1 MQMHNILKIF
11 KNDMQKMFSNV
22 VSSIIVLGLVVIPSI
37 FAWFNLLACWD
48 VFNNTGHLAVAV
60 ANDDEG
66 YESDL
71 MPLKINVGDQ
81 LVSALRANDQ
91 MGWTFVDKDEAVDG
105 AASGKYY
112 AAVVIPENFSK
123 DMLRFYVDDS
133 EHASITYYSNE
144 KINAVAPK
152 ITTTGADTVSSKVNT
167 VFAQTLSEI
176 MISVAKA
183 ISRYADDMN
192 VDGQVASL
200 ADHVN
205 DMSDDIENVAK
216 LMDVYSGTL
225 GSAQELL
232 DNSNA
237 LIKQAGDDIKTMTSN
252 ADSSLDRLSSI
263 GEQVSSAESK
273 LEQALSDTAQA
284 YSSLRDMVASSDVMQ
299 LLPQSTR
306 DRIESLAN
314 QAQSDIQSVRDNYN
328 NELKP
333 QLDRLSSDAK
343 SLKGDASTALANLQ
357 TAEDSI
363 SSAVDSAHGILDS
376 SMSQIRSSVDSLKT
390 SAQTLHD
397 LASQIT
403 SAIASGDSAMLQ
415 SLLSSNAETLAQAL
429 SSPVTIDRIAIF
441 PSDNFGSAM
450 APLYTVIAMF
460 IGSLLIMLVF
470 KTSVSEEVR
479 KTLKNPKPRQLLLGR
494 FCSIAC
500 VSLAQTSLMGFG
512 NLFFLQIQ
520 AVYPW
525 LVMLM
530 MWFTGLVFV
539 FIIYV
544 LILSFGSLGKAVV
557 IILLVMQITG
567 CGGSYPLEILPD
579 FVQWVSPFLP
589 ATHAVDAMRA
599 AMFGMYGADYWI
611 QMGEL
616 ALFLVPAILIA
627 FALRKPFER
636 FMNWY
641 VASIEST
648 KIIA

>member
-1 MQMHNILKIF
+1 MLMHNILTIF
-11 KNDMQKMFSNV
+11 KNDIQKMFCNV

-48 VFNNTGHLAVAV
+48 VFDNTGHLAVAV

-71 MPLKINVGDQ
+71 IPLKINVGDQ

-105 AASGKYY
+105 TASGKYY

-133 EHASITYYSNE
+133 ERATITYYSNE

-176 MISVAKA
+176 AISVAKG
-183 ISRYADDMN
+183 ISRYADEMN
-192 VDGQVASL
+192 VDGQIASL
-200 ADHVN
+200 ADHVD
-205 DMSDDIENVAK
+205 DMSNDIENVAK
-216 LMDVYSGTL
+216 LMDIYSDTL
-225 GSAQELL
+225 GSAQKLL
-232 DNSNA
+232 DDGNA
-237 LIKQAGDDIKTMTSN
+237 LIKQAGADIKTMTN
-252 ADSSLDRLSSI
+252 DANGSLDRLSAI
-263 GEQVSSAESK
+263 GDQVANAESK
-273 LEQALSDTAQA
+273 LEQALSDAAQA
-284 YSSLRDMVASSDVMQ
+284 YSELHDMVASSDIMQ
-299 LLPQSTR
+299 SLPQDAR
-306 DRIESLAN
+306 DRIASLAN
-314 QAQSDIQSVRDNYN
+314 QAQSDIQSVRNSYAND
-328 NELKP
+328 LKP
-333 QLDRLSSDAK
+333 NLEALADDAK
-343 SLKGDASTALANLQ
+343 SLKGEASTALNDLQ
-357 TAEDSI
+357 SAEDSI
-363 SSAVDSAHGILDS
+363 SSAVDSAQGILDA
-376 SMSQIRSSVDSLKT
+376 SMSQIRSSVDSLRG
-390 SAQTLHD
+390 SAETLHD

-403 SAIASGDSAMLQ
+403 SAIASGNSAMLQ
-415 SLLSSNAETLAQAL
+415 SLLKSNADTLAHAL
-429 SSPVTIDRIAIF
+429 SSPVSIERIAIF

-450 APLYTVIAMF
+450 APLYTVIAIF

-470 KTSVSEEVR
+470 KTTVASEVR
-479 KTLKNPKPRQLLLGR
+479 ARLKDPKPRQLLLGR

-500 VSLAQTSLMGFG
+500 VSLAQTTVMGLG

-520 AVYPW
+520 ALYPW

-589 ATHAVDAMRA
+589 ATHAVDAMRS

-616 ALFLVPAILIA
+616 ALFLIPAILIA